1 MRLGFMQIF
10 NCRPHN
16 LYIKTRPDAYYKRW
30 RHKSFFEIILFSPSA
45 QVLEQLDVDHFLLV
59 LRQLEKWKDESEER
73 AKIKKKRER
82 EIESQSNVKGEK
94 EIKAKREGETSKK
107 KRLRNKCKSR
117 LRNKGK
123 ISGNDREKESME
135 KQEQI

>member
-1 MRLGFMQIF
+1 MQIF

-16 LYIKTRPDAYYKRW
+16 LKIKTRPDAYYKRW

-73 AKIKKKRER
+73 AKIKKER
-82 EIESQSNVKGEK
+82 EIESPSNIKGEK